1 MALTN
6 VPPVPPPDGCAP
18 TTAARRRPVPMPG
31 PIAATIPGQRAFSPA
46 PVRSP
51 PTPACPLFPLKPWTP
66 KARPARA
73 SWRPTRP
80 RVRRVCSG
88 GRAWGRWGAEPVQT
102 GQSLDGRSASLG
114 QRLFT
119 RPVFSATTLTIWT
132 RQIAG
137 LVSSGL
143 PLERALTCL
152 SQEADDERQRHLVAA
167 LRAEVNA
174 GSMFARALAQHP
186 REFSDIY
193 CAVISAGEHSG
204 NLALV
209 LERLA
214 DDLEERQALK
224 AQLIGAALYPAIV
237 TLVAGAIVL
246 FLVGYVVPQ
255 VASVF
260 VGTKRALPL
269 LTQAMMGLSAFVRS
283 HGVVMLLAAIV
294 LALGARWALTRA
306 QIREQFDAAWLNLP
320 VLGKLARGYNA
331 ARFAATLAMLAGA
344 GVPILKALQAAADTL
359 NNRALRADA
368 LEALVLVRE
377 GAPLASALAQNKRFP
392 GLLSMFARL
401 GEQTGQLPV
410 MLQRA
415 ARQLATEVQ
424 RRALKLATILEPLLI
439 VSMGLIVLLIVLAV
453 LLPII
458 ELNQFVNVK

>member
-1 MALTN
+1 MPAFSFEALDAQGQTRKGLMEA
-6 VPPVPPPDGCAP
+6 DTAK
-18 TTAARRRPVPMPG
+18 AARSLLRAQALVPL
-31 PIAATIPGQRAFSPA
+31 A
-46 PVRSP
+46 VE
-51 PTPACPLFPLKPWTP
+51 L
-66 KARPARA
+66 
-73 SWRPTRP
+73 
-80 RVRRVCSG
+80 
-88 GRAWGRWGAEPVQT
+88 VQT

-119 RPVFSATTLTIWT
+119 RPVFSATALSIWT

-143 PLERALTCL
+143 PLERALTAL
-152 SQEADDERQRHLVAA
+152 SEESDDERQRHLVAA

-174 GSMFARALAQHP
+174 GATFARALSQHP

-193 CAVISAGEHSG
+193 CAVIGAGEHSG
-204 NLALV
+204 NLGLV

-224 AQLIGAALYPAIV
+224 AKLVGAALYPAIV
-237 TLVAGAIVL
+237 TIVTIVAIVIVL

-260 VGTKRALPL
+260 AGTKRALPF
-269 LTQAMMGLSAFVRS
+269 LTVAMLGISAFVRS
-283 HGVVMLLAAIV
+283 YGLMMLIAFV
-294 LALGARWALTRA
+294 LIAFGTRWALTIGH
-306 QIREQFDAAWLNLP
+306 IREKFDAAWLNLP
-320 VLGKLARGYNA
+320 LVGKLARGYNA
-331 ARFAATLAMLAGA
+331 ARFAGTLAMLAGA
-344 GVPILKALQAAADTL
+344 GVPILKALQAAAETL

-377 GAPLASALAQNKRFP
+377 GAPLASALAQKKRFP

-415 ARQLATEVQ
+415 ARQLSTEVQ
-424 RRALKLATILEPLLI
+424 RRAMALATILEPLLI
-439 VSMGLIVLLIVLAV
+439 VGMGMIVMLIVLAV

-458 ELNQFVNVK
+458 QLNQFVK